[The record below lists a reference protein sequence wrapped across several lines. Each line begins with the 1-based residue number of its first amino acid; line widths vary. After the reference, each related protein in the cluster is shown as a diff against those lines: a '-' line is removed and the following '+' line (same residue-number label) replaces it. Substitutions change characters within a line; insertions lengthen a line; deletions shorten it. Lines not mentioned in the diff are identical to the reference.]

1 MRGRIFISYRRD
13 DNAAVVSRLHDRL
26 QVSFGRDMVFMDV
39 DSIGLGEDFVKFL
52 VKQVAE
58 CDILL
63 AVIGPS
69 WLHARDAHGERR
81 LDNPNDFVRIEIA
94 AALMRHIPTI
104 PILIENVQMP
114 RANDL
119 PDELKELAVRNA
131 VRLNHT
137 SFQRDIEGLIRGI
150 KELPDFQAAESFQ
163 AAEKKLELPAR
174 KLEGFIHRLKALFT
188 DTAKDTSTPSGTVLR
203 DRARSEADAKINER
217 IRRLA
222 RIAARERD
230 LEQLDEHVERLPDGT
245 TNVLKDVP
253 KLRTMVQEI
262 AQLQRRLKAAQ
273 RPVFQ
278 EPMADQLVTKI
289 ENFWHRV
296 AGLNEPL
303 ASEYR
308 AAALEWQSRA
318 AEQLEE
324 IRNRLAH
331 APKAQVF
338 RAGDPVDR
346 SNEAFVPRM
355 SAIDLLVRQ
364 IMLAQGCPGILLYG
378 RRRMGKSTL
387 LLNLSGFLPPS
398 VRVAIVSMQNP
409 HAFSSQESLV
419 RLLLQSAWAALGQE
433 MPFTPPKTLSEMFTA
448 LDITNKHLREDGQRL
463 LLACDEFEM
472 IDQKIGETVFSID
485 LMHALRESIQTHR
498 RIVWAFV
505 GSHSLGELVH
515 ADWASYFVSLR
526 TVQVTQFT
534 PVETRLLL
542 TEPLK
547 YSPLWKERPAATPRF
562 TSFWGQDG
570 IKRIHVETGG
580 WPHLVQLAA
589 ETCVDLANDKGA
601 DIIDAPLLEYAFDE
615 AVRRGDS
622 VLRQLIEGE
631 SSLAGEEAY
640 LLGFRDREVQ
650 PEPSDPLVRRGLR
663 HRHLV
668 VDEDG
673 RWRLRAPLMRRWMI
687 ANG

>member
-1 MRGRIFISYRRD
+1 MQGRIYISYRRD
-13 DNAAVVSRLHDRL
+13 DSTGFVGRLYDRL
-26 QVSFGRDMVFMDV
+26 LLSFGRDRLFMDV
-39 DSIGLGEDFVKFL
+39 DSISPGVDFQKVLKER
-52 VKQVAE
+52 VAE
-58 CDILL
+58 CDVLL
-63 AVIGPS
+63 AIIGPH
-69 WLHARDAHGERR
+69 WLNARGADGQRR

-94 AALMRHIPTI
+94 AALKLGIRSI
-104 PILIENVQMP
+104 PILIQGAPMP
-114 RANDL
+114 RSDDL
-119 PDELKELAVRNA
+119 PDELKALARRNA
-131 VRLNHT
+131 VQLSHARFRLDT
-137 SFQRDIEGLIRGI
+137 ERLIQSI
-150 KELPDFQAAESFQ
+150 NEILTEAP
-163 AAEKKLELPAR
+163 EKKLPAR
-174 KLEGFIHRLKALFT
+174 VLERIIHSLKTLFT
-188 DTAKDTSTPSGTVLR
+188 DIAKDKSKPRPVLR
-203 DRARSEADAKINER
+203 DRARLEADAEINAR

-222 RIAARERD
+222 RIAASERD
-230 LEQLDEHVERLPDGT
+230 LGQLDEHVERLPEGT

-278 EPMADQLVTKI
+278 EPMAEQLVTKI

-308 AAALEWQSRA
+308 VAALEWQSRA

-355 SAIDLLVRQ
+355 SAIDLLERQ
-364 IMLAQGCPGILLYG
+364 IMLAQGCPGLLVYG

-409 HAFSSQESLV
+409 HAFSSQESLAG
-419 RLLLQSAWAALGQE
+419 LLLQSAWAALGQE
-433 MPFTPPKTLSEMFTA
+433 TSVTLPKTLSEMFTA
-448 LDITNKHLREDGQRL
+448 LDITNKRLREDGQRL

-485 LMHALRESIQTHR
+485 LLHTLRESIQTHR

-526 TVQVTQFT
+526 SVEVTQFT
-534 PVETRLLL
+534 PEETRLLL

-547 YSPLWKERPAATPRF
+547 YSPLWKEWPAATPRF

-570 IKRIHVETGG
+570 IKRGSSMKNRKREICTSGSVRHTRRDG
-580 WPHLVQLAA
+580 WLAA
-589 ETCVDLANDKGA
+589 SCPTRGRNL
-601 DIIDAPLLEYAFDE
+601 
-615 AVRRGDS
+615 RR
-622 VLRQLIEGE
+622 
-631 SSLAGEEAY
+631 
-640 LLGFRDREVQ
+640 
-650 PEPSDPLVRRGLR
+650 PS
-663 HRHLV
+663 
-668 VDEDG
+668 
-673 RWRLRAPLMRRWMI
+673 
-687 ANG
+687 